1 MVFVKQPLYQG
12 MAFSQV
18 LFASFRFQRR
28 HVTLFEVDRI
38 AGVWF
43 FLLTYQCVQLYNIM
57 IYYVYM

>member
-1 MVFVKQPLYQG
+1 